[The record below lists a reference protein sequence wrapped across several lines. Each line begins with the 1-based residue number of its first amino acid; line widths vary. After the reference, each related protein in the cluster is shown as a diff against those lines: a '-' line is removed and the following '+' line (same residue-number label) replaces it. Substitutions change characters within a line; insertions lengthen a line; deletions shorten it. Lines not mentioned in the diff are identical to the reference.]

1 MTSIDN
7 CCGQVSLGAT
17 DVRKYANVCVDPVA
31 VAYAKK
37 LDSTLAT
44 GCNNAAQVTYSLAII
59 LLASFLI
66 YWK

>member
-1 MTSIDN
+1 MTSISN
-7 CCGQVSLGAT
+7 CCGQASWGAT

-37 LDSTLAT
+37 LDPTLTT

-59 LLASFLI
+59 FLASLLMH
-66 YWK
+66 WK